1 MDLNQERMAVLCD
14 EAGVLEIINGRYSKK
29 GPNLDLFLQGHAST
43 AVRVDR
49 GSRPSVMLNRPVLS
63 VVLTPQPDVI
73 RSLTDS
79 PEFRGRGLLARF
91 LYTMPEHNLGART
104 GDGLPVSL
112 QILQGYNSVV
122 NALLKRKGENDE
134 DGPEKA
140 HVLKLASDAYDLWK
154 EFWSEIEIKLADGG
168 MLEHLRDWGGKLP
181 GAAARIAAIFHVTRH
196 AFENERNYLISA
208 EDMGA
213 AIRLGHVFLKHALIA
228 FDAMGVDRARHDRT
242 DRTPRASRRLVGFVS
257 FVMVRRARAI
267 AESVQA
273 IGPFPV
279 LECPS
284 ASPREGAACI

>member
-1 MDLNQERMAVLCD
+1 M
-14 EAGVLEIINGRYSKK
+14 
-29 GPNLDLFLQGHAST
+29 
-43 AVRVDR
+43 
-49 GSRPSVMLNRPVLS
+49 
-63 VVLTPQPDVI
+63 
-73 RSLTDS
+73 
-79 PEFRGRGLLARF
+79 LARF

-122 NALLKRKGENDE
+122 NALLKRKGENEE

-154 EFWSEIEIKLADGG
+154 EFWSEIETKLADGG

-181 GAAARIAAIFHVTRH
+181 GAVARIAAIFHVTRH

-228 FDAMGVDRARHDRT
+228 FDAMGADRARDDARSILGWIRRGKHAQFSKRDIHRALQGIFKKSEEIDEPLAMLVDRHYI
-242 DRTPRASRRLVGFVS
+242 RKVKVNEGGKSPGRPRSEKYKVNPDAFQLS
-257 FVMVRRARAI
+257 
-267 AESVQA
+267 EK
-273 IGPFPV
+273 P
-279 LECPS
+279 
-284 ASPREGAACI
+284 